1 MMHNRI
7 SMKLLLKLTRVYMS
21 VAIAFSALA
30 GYIFCNHGVDWQ
42 GFIVFSGVL
51 LLAGGASALNQY
63 QERNQDVLMSRTKD
77 RPLPMGQLSPASV
90 LTITAILIVSGTL
103 LLFFLTTPLTALL
116 GIFNIAW
123 YNAVYTPL
131 KKKTSFAVLIGA
143 ITGAIPP
150 MMGWTAAGGSLFS
163 REIMFIAFF
172 MFFWQIPHFCLLL
185 LKFKKDYEAA
195 GFPSLTSFLDEKH
208 VQFIVFVWIVGT
220 SLSTLGFPAFQIISG
235 WFLTSSIVVLNVVL
249 LVFFYRNTFSSRIS
263 FSLTKAFRSL
273 YLYQILVLA
282 ILIVQALK

>member
-1 MMHNRI
+1 MHDQI
-7 SMKLLLKLTRVYMS
+7 SIKLLLKLTRVYMS
-21 VAIAFSALA
+21 VAISFSALA
-30 GYIFCNHGVDWQ
+30 GYIFCNHGIDWQ
-42 GFIVFSGVL
+42 GIVVFFGVL

-63 QERNQDVLMSRTKD
+63 QERHVDMLMSRTKD
-77 RPLPMGQLSPASV
+77 RPLPMGQLKPRSV
-90 LTITAILIVSGTL
+90 LTISAMLMVTGTL

-116 GIFNIAW
+116 GVFNIIW

-150 MMGWTAAGGSLFS
+150 MMGWAAAGGSIFS

-185 LKFKKDYEAA
+185 MKFKKDYEAA
-195 GFPSLTSFLDEKH
+195 GFPSITSLLDEKH
-208 VQFIVFVWIVGT
+208 VQFIVFIWIVGT
-220 SLSTLGFPAFQIISG
+220 SLSTLGFPVFRIISG
-235 WFLTSSIVVLNVVL
+235 WFLVSSIVLLNAVLII
-249 LVFFYRNTFSSRIS
+249 FFYRNTFSSRTT

-273 YLYQILVLA
+273 YLYQLLVLA
-282 ILIVQALK
+282 ILIVEALK